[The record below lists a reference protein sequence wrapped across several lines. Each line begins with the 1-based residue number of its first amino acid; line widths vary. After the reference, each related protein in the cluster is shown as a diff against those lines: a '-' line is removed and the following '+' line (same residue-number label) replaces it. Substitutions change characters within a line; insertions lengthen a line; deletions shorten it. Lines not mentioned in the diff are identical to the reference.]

1 VEAEAT
7 ATAEVVEAGAASY
20 HPSAMTD
27 ILAMHAAAAP
37 DKPAVVTDG
46 GESRTYAQLNARA
59 NRVASVL
66 QQLGLQ
72 RGDRSVQMQFNSVH
86 GPEIGHA
93 LRKLQCVATPMNY
106 RLRGAEIAYLLN
118 DSGARVVFAGPEF
131 IEHIEAARPLVE
143 DADARTFIAVTG
155 SEAPPPGWESYEAL
169 LAGGVETEPDTPS
182 EITGPTMI
190 YTAGTTG
197 NPKGAYRPTGADPA
211 VIFRWIEVFGLRN
224 DDVHLLAGPGYH
236 SAPGAFASLQHILGA
251 TLVVMRHFDPVE
263 ALRLIERHRV
273 TTTFM
278 APILVK
284 RVVDLP
290 EEVRRGFDVS
300 SIRAVIVAAAP
311 FPGDVK
317 RRAVEFFGDVVHEFY
332 GATETGIVTAIGPGE
347 LLRRPESCG
356 RPMPGVEVALLDDE
370 GNDVGVG
377 TPGELW
383 SRSSGTFTE
392 YLNKPEATQRNFHD
406 GYFTVGDVAYRD
418 DEGYIYI
425 CDRKVD
431 MIISGG
437 VNVYPAEV
445 EAVLHQHPDV
455 VDCAVIG
462 VPDPEWGEQIKAVVL
477 RREGSGLT
485 DQQVLQFLGERV
497 ADYKRPR
504 SVDFV
509 AEFPR
514 DAAGKLLK
522 RLIRDRYWEAAGR
535 RI

>member
-1 VEAEAT
+1 MA
-7 ATAEVVEAGAASY
+7 Y
-20 HPSAMTD
+20 
-27 ILAMHAAAAP
+27 
-37 DKPAVVTDG
+37 
-46 GESRTYAQLNARA
+46 
-59 NRVASVL
+59 
-66 QQLGLQ
+66 
-72 RGDRSVQMQFNSVH
+72 NSVH

-93 LRKLQCVATPMNY
+93 LRKLFCVSTPMNY

-131 IEHIEAARPLVE
+131 VPHIEAARAQVE
-143 DADARTFIAVTG
+143 NADERAFIAVAG
-155 SEAPPPGWESYEAL
+155 DDEPPPGWESFERL
-169 LAGGVETEPDTPS
+169 LDGASEEEPAAQA

-197 NPKGAYRPTGADPA
+197 NPKGAYRPKGADPA
-211 VIFRWIEVFGLRN
+211 VVFQWIEVFGLRG

-236 SAPGAFASLQHILGA
+236 SAPAAFAGLQQILGA

-263 ALRLIERHRV
+263 ALRLIEKHRV

-284 RVVDLP
+284 RIVDLP
-290 EEVRRGFDVS
+290 DEVKRRYDVS
-300 SIRAVIVAAAP
+300 SMRALLVGAAP

-317 RRAVEFFGDVVHEFY
+317 RRAAELFGDSVYEFY
-332 GATETGIVTAIGPGE
+332 GATETGIVTVVRPE
-347 LLRRPESCG
+347 DLLRKPESCG
-356 RPMPGVEVALLDDE
+356 RPLPGVEVRLVDDA

-377 TPGELW
+377 RPGELW
-383 SRSSGTFTE
+383 ARSAAIFGE
-392 YLNKPEATQRNFHD
+392 YLNKPEATQSNFHD
-406 GYFTVGDVAYRD
+406 GFFTVGDVAYRD
-418 DEGYIYI
+418 EEGFIFI

-437 VNVYPAEV
+437 VNIYPAEI

-455 VDCAVIG
+455 EDCAIVG
-462 VPDPEWGEQIKAVVL
+462 VPDPEWGEAIKAVVK
-477 RREGSGLT
+477 RRAGSSLGE
-485 DQQVLQFLGERV
+485 QEVIQFLGERI

-509 AEFPR
+509 EEFPR
-514 DAAGKLLK
+514 DPAGKLLK

>member
-1 VEAEAT
+1 M
-7 ATAEVVEAGAASY
+7 
-20 HPSAMTD
+20 PD
-27 ILAMHAAAAP
+27 ILALHAAATP
-37 DKPAVVTDG
+37 DKLAVVTDA
-46 GESRTYAQLNARA
+46 GETRTYAQLNART

-66 QQLGLQ
+66 QRLGMQ
-72 RGDRSVQMQFNSVH
+72 RGDRSVQMAYNSVH

-93 LRKLQCVATPMNY
+93 LRKLFCVSTPMNY

-131 IEHIEAARPLVE
+131 VPHIEAARPLVE
-143 DADARTFIAVTG
+143 DAERRTFIAVVG
-155 SEAPPPGWESYEAL
+155 DDEPPPGWESFERL
-169 LAGGVETEPDTPS
+169 LADASEEEPESQS

-197 NPKGAYRPTGADPA
+197 NPKGAYRPKGADPA
-211 VIFRWIEVFGLRN
+211 VIFQWIEVFGLRG

-236 SAPGAFASLQHILGA
+236 SAPGAFAGLQQILGA

-263 ALRLIERHRV
+263 ALRLIEKHRV

-284 RVVDLP
+284 RIVDLP
-290 EEVRRGFDVS
+290 DEIKRRYDVS
-300 SIRAVIVAAAP
+300 SMRALLVGAAP

-317 RRAVEFFGDVVHEFY
+317 RRATELFGDSVYEFY
-332 GATETGIVTAIGPGE
+332 GATETGIVTVVRPE
-347 LLRRPESCG
+347 DLLRKPESCG
-356 RPMPGVEVALLDDE
+356 QPLAGVEVRLVDE
-370 GNDVGVG
+370 AGNDVGVG
-377 TPGELW
+377 QPGELW
-383 SRSSGTFTE
+383 ARSAAIFGE
-392 YLNKPEATQRNFHD
+392 YLNKPDATQNNFHD
-406 GYFTVGDVAYRD
+406 GFFTVGDVAYRD
-418 DEGYIYI
+418 EEGFIFI

-437 VNVYPAEV
+437 VNIYPAEI

-455 VDCAVIG
+455 EDCAVVG
-462 VPDPEWGEQIKAVVL
+462 VPDPEWGEAIKAVVK
-477 RREGSGLT
+477 RRQGSS
-485 DQQVLQFLGERV
+485 LGEQEAIQFVGERI

-509 AEFPR
+509 EELPR
-514 DAAGKLLK
+514 DVAGKLLK

>member
-1 VEAEAT
+1 
-7 ATAEVVEAGAASY
+7 
-20 HPSAMTD
+20 MTD
-27 ILAMHAAAAP
+27 ILAMHAAATP
-37 DKPAVVTDG
+37 DKLAVVTDS
-46 GESRTYAQLNARA
+46 GETRSYAQLNARV

-66 QQLGLQ
+66 QSLGLR
-72 RGDRSVQMQFNSVH
+72 RGDRSLQMSYNSIT

-93 LRKLQCVATPMNY
+93 LRKLQCVATPVNY

-131 IEHIEAARPLVE
+131 VPHIDAARSQVE
-143 DADARTFIAVTG
+143 DDAARTYIAVVGDDT
-155 SEAPPPGWESYEAL
+155 PPPGWESYEAL
-169 LAGGVETEPDTPS
+169 LAGASEDEPDTPS
-182 EITGPTMI
+182 EITGPTMV

-197 NPKGAYRPTGADPA
+197 NPKGAYRPKGIDPA
-211 VIFRWIEVFGLRN
+211 VIFQWVEVFGMRG

-236 SAPGAFASLQHILGA
+236 SAPAAFAGLQQIIGA
-251 TLVVMRHFDPVE
+251 TLVVLRHFDPVE
-263 ALRLIERHRV
+263 ALRLIAEHRV

-284 RVVDLP
+284 RIVDLP
-290 EEVRRGFDVS
+290 EEVRAEYDVS
-300 SIRAVIVAAAP
+300 SMRAVIVAAAP

-317 RRAVEFFGDVVHEFY
+317 RRAAEYFGDVVYEFY
-332 GATETGIVTAIGPGE
+332 GATETGIVTVIGPGD
-347 LLRRPESCG
+347 LLRKPESCG
-356 RPMPGVEVALLDDE
+356 RPLPGVEVALLDED
-370 GNDVGVG
+370 GNEVATGQ
-377 TPGELW
+377 PGELW
-383 SRSSGTFTE
+383 TRHPGLFGE
-392 YLNKPEATQRNFHD
+392 YLNKPDATERNFRD

-418 DEGYIYI
+418 DEGFIYI

-437 VNVYPAEV
+437 VNIYPAEI
-445 EAVLHQHPDV
+445 EAVLHTHPDV
-455 VDCAVIG
+455 EDCAVIG
-462 VPDPEWGEQIKAVVL
+462 VPDPEWGEQIKAVVKPRTGASL
-477 RREGSGLT
+477 DE
-485 DQQVLQFLGERV
+485 QQVIQFLGERL

-509 AEFPR
+509 DEFPR